1 MSEPSEPSQP
11 DQPNQPQLPR
21 RLSLTTSPEV
31 EAGVYADFV
40 SVWHQPHQFI
50 LDFSVHTAPPQ
61 MIEVEGKR
69 VVNVPARMVSRVRIR
84 PEQIFEIMK
93 ALNQQLSRWE
103 REQGKTR
110 GPDQPPAVS

>member
-1 MSEPSEPSQP
+1 M
-11 DQPNQPQLPR
+11 PR
-21 RLSLTTSPEV
+21 RLSLSTTPEI

-61 MIEVEGKR
+61 VIEVDGTR
-69 VVNVPARMVSRVRIR
+69 VINVPARMVSRVRIR

-93 ALNQQLSRWE
+93 ALNQQLTRWE
-103 REQGKTR
+103 KEQGKATR
-110 GPDQPPAVS
+110 LQEPPANPPA

>member
-1 MSEPSEPSQP
+1 MSQP
-11 DQPNQPQLPR
+11 TQPSLPR
-21 RLSLTTSPEV
+21 RLSLSTTPEV

-61 MIEVEGKR
+61 VVEVDGQR
-69 VVNVPARMVSRVRIR
+69 IINVPARMVSRVRLR

-93 ALNQQLSRWE
+93 ALNHQLTRWE
-103 REQGKTR
+103 KEQGKLTA
-110 GPDQPPAVS
+110 PQEPPAEPSA

>member
-1 MSEPSEPSQP
+1 M
-11 DQPNQPQLPR
+11 PR
-21 RLSLTTSPEV
+21 RLSLSTTPDV

-50 LDFSVHTAPPQ
+50 LDFSVHTSPPQ
-61 MIEVEGKR
+61 VIEVEGKQ
-69 VVNVPARMVSRVRIR
+69 VVNVPARMVARVRLR

-103 REQGKTR
+103 KEQGRAPRTEE
-110 GPDQPPAVS
+110 PPQPPAAG